1 MKKFNFIIA
10 VILTLFFCSSCDW
23 LEPEEDPSTQIYR
36 TAATLI
42 HDPETGKEIFL
53 TDDGVQLIPTTAL
66 SIPDTLE
73 NTLLNQ
79 RYYISFQ
86 IEIQTPSTKLYNIT
100 LISMQMMSKEPIIS
114 ISNNDTINEYKNEQ
128 LKINLLWTSGKYL
141 NLTTQI
147 QGSGS
152 VAHNYHLLHN
162 PNQNGDTL
170 HLTMRYDSNNDK
182 PTYSLQQA
190 LYYDLSELLTNQSDS
205 TTICFHYNSGTPTF
219 DTLYLKI
226 ANK

>member
-1 MKKFNFIIA
+1 MKKLNFIIA
-10 VILTLFFCSSCDW
+10 VILTSIICTSCDW

-42 HDPETGKEIFL
+42 HDPETGKEIFV

-73 NTLLNQ
+73 NTLLDQ

-114 ISNNDTINEYKNEQ
+114 ISNNNTINEYKNEQ
-128 LKINLLWTSGKYL
+128 LKINLLWCSGNYL
-141 NLTTQI
+141 NVITQI
-147 QGSGS
+147 KGSGN

-162 PNQNGDTL
+162 PHITSDTL
-170 HLTMRYDSNNDK
+170 YLTMRYDDNDDQQI
-182 PTYSLQQA
+182 YDLQQA
-190 LYYDLSELLTNQSDS
+190 MYYDLSEYLTSTSDS
-205 TTICFHYNSGTPTF
+205 TTICFHYNSGSPKL

>member
-23 LEPEEDPSTQIYR
+23 LEPEEDPSTHIYH

-53 TDDGVQLIPTTAL
+53 ADDGIKLIPTTAL
-66 SIPDTLE
+66 SIPDSLE
-73 NTLLNQ
+73 NALLDQ
-79 RYYISFQ
+79 RYYITFQ
-86 IEIQTPSTKLYNIT
+86 IETQTPQIYNIN
-100 LISMQMMSKEPIIS
+100 LLSMQIMSRESITS
-114 ISNNDTINEYKNEQ
+114 ISHNDTISEYKNEQ

-141 NLTTQI
+141 NLITQI

-162 PNQNGDTL
+162 PNQSSDTL

-205 TTICFHYNSGTPTF
+205 TTICFLYNSGTPTF

>member
-10 VILTLFFCSSCDW
+10 VILTSIFCSSCDW
-23 LEPEEDPSTQIYR
+23 LEPEEDPSTHIYH

-53 TDDGVQLIPTTAL
+53 ADDGIKLIPTTAL
-66 SIPDTLE
+66 SIPDSLE
-73 NTLLNQ
+73 NTLLDQ
-79 RYYISFQ
+79 RYYITFQ
-86 IEIQTPSTKLYNIT
+86 IETQTTQIYNIN
-100 LISMQMMSKEPIIS
+100 LLSMQIMSRESITS
-114 ISNNDTINEYKNEQ
+114 ISHNDTISEYKNEQ

-141 NLTTQI
+141 NLITQI

-190 LYYDLSELLTNQSDS
+190 LYYDLSELLTNTSDS

>member
-10 VILTLFFCSSCDW
+10 VILTSIFCSSCDW
-23 LEPEEDPSTQIYR
+23 LEPEEDPSTHIYH

-53 TDDGVQLIPTTAL
+53 ADDGIKLIPTTAL
-66 SIPDTLE
+66 SIPDSLE
-73 NTLLNQ
+73 NTLLDQ
-79 RYYISFQ
+79 RYYITFQ
-86 IEIQTPSTKLYNIT
+86 IETQTPQIYNIN
-100 LISMQMMSKEPIIS
+100 LLSMQIMSRESITS
-114 ISNNDTINEYKNEQ
+114 ISNNDTIREYKNEQ

-141 NLTTQI
+141 NLITQI

-170 HLTMRYDSNNDK
+170 HLTMRYDNNNDK

-190 LYYDLSELLTNQSDS
+190 LYYDLSEFLTNQSDS

>member
-10 VILTLFFCSSCDW
+10 VILTSIFCSSCDW
-23 LEPEEDPSTQIYR
+23 LEPEEDPSTHIYH

-53 TDDGVQLIPTTAL
+53 ADDGIKLIPTTTL
-66 SIPDTLE
+66 SIPDSLE
-73 NTLLNQ
+73 NTLLDQ
-79 RYYISFQ
+79 RYYITFQ
-86 IEIQTPSTKLYNIT
+86 IETQTPQIYNIN
-100 LISMQMMSKEPIIS
+100 LLSMQIMSRESITS
-114 ISNNDTINEYKNEQ
+114 ISNNDTIREYKNEQ

-141 NLTTQI
+141 NLITQI

>member
-10 VILTLFFCSSCDW
+10 VILTSIFCSSCDW
-23 LEPEEDPSTQIYR
+23 LEPEVDTSTHIYH

-53 TDDGVQLIPTTAL
+53 ADDDIKLIPTTAL
-66 SIPDTLE
+66 SIPDSLK
-73 NTLLNQ
+73 NTLLDQ
-79 RYYISFQ
+79 RYYITFQ
-86 IEIQTPSTKLYNIT
+86 IETQTTQIYNIN
-100 LISMQMMSKEPIIS
+100 LLSMQIMSRESITNIS
-114 ISNNDTINEYKNEQ
+114 HNDTISEYKNEQ

-162 PNQNGDTL
+162 PNQSSDTL

-190 LYYDLSELLTNQSDS
+190 LYYDLSELLTNTSDS